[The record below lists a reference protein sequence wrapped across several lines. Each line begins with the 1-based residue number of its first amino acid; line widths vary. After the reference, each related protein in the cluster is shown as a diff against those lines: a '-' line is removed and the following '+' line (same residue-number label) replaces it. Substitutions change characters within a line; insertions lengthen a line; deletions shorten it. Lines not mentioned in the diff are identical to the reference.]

1 MKLKITFIAFILL
14 LISLSCMQKKQIANS
29 ENVSAQKNDQI
40 GIEKIEL
47 SEQTRGTRRLISIN
61 HEALSV
67 DLNGNKSTSKITNN
81 DWLQI
86 VEKVKQ
92 IDLEKLST
100 YPSLTTGRFSDAAL
114 ASGISIT
121 AKGKIYRSVEFDS
134 DQPPVELKSLYE
146 LIKKS
151 TAGSQNVKDK
161 LLK

>member
-1 MKLKITFIAFILL
+1 MKLKITIIASIIALV
-14 LISLSCMQKKQIANS
+14 SVSCIPKKQIANS
-29 ENVSAQKNDQI
+29 ENVSTQKNDQI
-40 GIEKIEL
+40 DIEKIEL
-47 SEQTRGTRRLISIN
+47 SEQTRGTRKLIIIKP
-61 HEALSV
+61 EAL
-67 DLNGNKSTSKITNN
+67 DINLNGNKSTSKITTN
-81 DWLQI
+81 DWQQI

-100 YPSLTTGRFSDAAL
+100 YPSHTTGRFSDAAL

-121 AKGKIYRSVEFDS
+121 AKGNVYRSVEFDS

-146 LIKKS
+146 LVKKT

>member
-1 MKLKITFIAFILL
+1 MKLKITIIASIIALVS
-14 LISLSCMQKKQIANS
+14 ISCMPKKQISNS
-29 ENVSAQKNDQI
+29 ENVSTQKNDQI
-40 GIEKIEL
+40 DIEKIEL

-61 HEALSV
+61 PEAV
-67 DLNGNKSTSKITNN
+67 NIDLNGNKSTSKITTN
-81 DWLQI
+81 DWQQI

-100 YPSLTTGRFSDAAL
+100 YPSHTTGRFSDAAL

-121 AKGKIYRSVEFDS
+121 AKGKVYRSVEFDS